1 MSCTPP
7 KPNPR
12 CTKKSSEEIKT
23 LTDIIIRYQKECSEK
38 AYLKM
43 RSKIPYDPNHCCK
56 FMHDDLNEILTLK
69 GKNTEEVFLRCV
81 RNTKRHQARIPKKYA
96 EAAVKRLMEHPALYP
111 FSPAP
116 YENFEALYD
125 QIKTIISGAENNPE
139 KIGIGNS
146 TIYDTCIRLGWS
158 YSSKI
163 EPKQYVYV
171 HGKLIES
178 ARAILGVKRLYTKKN
193 GRPAIPH
200 QEFINAEKKFEKL
213 PPLDI
218 ENLLCIYHKDI
229 LNVYGIKEK

>member
-12 CTKKSSEEIKT
+12 CTKKPSKEIKT

-38 AYLKM
+38 AYQKM
-43 RSKIPYDPNHCCK
+43 RSKIPYDPNHCCN

-69 GKNTEEVFLRCV
+69 GKNTEEIFLRCV
-81 RNTKRHQARIPKKYA
+81 RNTKRHQARIPKKHA
-96 EAAVKRLMEHPALYP
+96 EDAVEKLMKNPALYP

-116 YENFEALYD
+116 YKNFEELYD
-125 QIKTIISGAENNPE
+125 QVRAIIGKVENDLEKT
-139 KIGIGNS
+139 GIGNS

-163 EPKQYVYV
+163 VPDQYVYV

-178 ARAILGVKRLYTKKN
+178 ARAILGVKRLYTKIN
-193 GRPAIPH
+193 GRPAIPY
-200 QEFINAEKKFEKL
+200 QEFIKAEKKFEKL
-213 PPLDI
+213 PALEI

-229 LNVYGIKEK
+229 LNLYGIKK